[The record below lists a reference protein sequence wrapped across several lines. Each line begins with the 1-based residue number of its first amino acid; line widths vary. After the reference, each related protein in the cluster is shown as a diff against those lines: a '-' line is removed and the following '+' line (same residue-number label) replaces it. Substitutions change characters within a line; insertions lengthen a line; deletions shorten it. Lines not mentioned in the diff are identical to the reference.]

1 MKKKSFMCGGSI
13 TVEAAFVVPSCFL
26 VLLSLSCLFQMI
38 VSQNKIQMGMLQAAQ
53 TYSSQGKQLASLET
67 WTKYG
72 TVLRWKETES
82 DAVCYT
88 DYSIGIP
95 FLGSGFCRL
104 NRYQQMVVNDY
115 SGVSMIPE
123 DMEEGYVFIAEN
135 GHVYHLD
142 RECPYLRIKIK
153 SVTMEQTID
162 LRNQSGGK
170 YYPCEGCCTM
180 AVFQNTDVVYLT
192 VYGNRYHRSKTCSQ
206 LKRTVRR
213 VHCSE
218 IGNLPLCSKC
228 KRNQ

>member
-1 MKKKSFMCGGSI
+1 MKQKNFMCGGSI

-26 VLLSLSCLFQMI
+26 VLLSLSCLFQI
-38 VSQNKIQMGMLQAAQ
+38 IISQNKIQMEMLQAAQ
-53 TYSSQGKQLASLET
+53 KYSSQGKQLASLES

-72 TVLRWKETES
+72 TVLQWKETES
-82 DAVCYT
+82 DVLCYT

-95 FLGSGFCRL
+95 FLGSDFYRL

-123 DMEEGYVFIAEN
+123 DVEEGYVFIAEN
-135 GHVYHLD
+135 GQVYHLN

-153 SVTMEQTID
+153 SVTMEQIID
-162 LRNQSGGK
+162 LRNRSGGK
-170 YYPCEGCCTM
+170 YYPCEGCCTT
-180 AVFQNTDVVYLT
+180 AVSQNKDVVYLT
-192 VYGNRYHRSKTCSQ
+192 VYGNRYHHRKSCSQ

-213 VHCSE
+213 VHYSE

-228 KRNQ
+228 KKNQ